1 MRPDPRGEAVVVSV
15 SEDGPGM
22 PPEVL
27 GRCMEPYFS
36 TEVRGAS
43 TGMGL
48 KESTGALV
56 HGLVTPAAGVR
67 LTPDACL
74 FVIEADARERVLAA
88 TARREL
94 PILVV
99 GEPAEPRFV
108 HGTTAT
114 PLTRLYGRVA
124 GEQPELDLDEEG
136 RFAGAGRP

>member
-1 MRPDPRGEAVVVSV
+1 VDLRNARLRSLSAG
-15 SEDGPGM
+15 
-22 PPEVL
+22 VL
-27 GRCMEPYFS
+27 SALGFD
-36 TEVRGAS
+36 VR
-43 TGMGL
+43 T
-48 KESTGALV
+48 
-56 HGLVTPAAGVR
+56 GVR